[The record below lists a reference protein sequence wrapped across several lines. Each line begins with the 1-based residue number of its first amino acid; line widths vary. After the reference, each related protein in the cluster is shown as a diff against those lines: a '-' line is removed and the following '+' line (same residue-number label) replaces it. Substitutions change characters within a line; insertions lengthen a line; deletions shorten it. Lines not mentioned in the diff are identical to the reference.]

1 MLLEELIEK
10 AFSDGYEYALE
21 EQREFASI
29 RQATKFAKR
38 TAMDAIKNNGLPE
51 KVGRRSTQLQRMG
64 YKLPTEKALDRIS
77 SVTTNTVAKQAKK
90 HNMSLPFDK
99 EYMKELSKKNARETA
114 QRFHDLST
122 QRGFR
127 TRKISEI

>member
-38 TAMDAIKNNGLPE
+38 TAMDTIKNNGLPE

-77 SVTTNTVAKQAKK
+77 SVTTNTLVKQAKK
-90 HNMSLPFDK
+90 HNVPFSLDR
-99 EYMKELSKKNARETA
+99 ESIKELTKKNSRETA
-114 QRFHDLST
+114 QKFHDLST

-127 TRKISEI
+127 TRKIGEI